1 MPAYSVRSVEIA
13 RDQLAAQ
20 PIALR
25 TETLRR
31 IDQLAQRPHEQAG
44 YDAATDL
51 WTTTYG
57 GGAGILVY
65 AVVEAHHTILVMRI
79 I

>member
-1 MPAYSVRSVEIA
+1 MPAYSVRWVEIA

-20 PIALR
+20 PIALQAG
-25 TETLRR
+25 TLRR
-31 IDQLAQRPHEQAG
+31 IDQLAERPHEEAG
-44 YDAATDL
+44 YDPATDL

-65 AVVEAHHTILVMRI
+65 AVVEAHHTILIMRI
-79 I
+79 V

>member
-1 MPAYSVRSVEIA
+1 MPAYSVRWVEIA

-25 TETLRR
+25 AATLRR
-31 IDQLAQRPHEQAG
+31 IDQLAERPHEQAG
-44 YDAATDL
+44 YDGTTDL

-65 AVVEAHHTILVMRI
+65 AVVEAHHTILIMRLI
-79 I
+79 

>member
-1 MPAYSVRSVEIA
+1 MPIYRLLWAEIA
-13 RDQLAAQ
+13 RHQLADQPTALQAAVLRRLDQLA
-20 PIALR
+20 
-25 TETLRR
+25 
-31 IDQLAQRPHEQAG
+31 DRPYDTAG

-65 AVVEAHHTILVMRI
+65 AVVEAHHTVVIMRI
-79 I
+79 V